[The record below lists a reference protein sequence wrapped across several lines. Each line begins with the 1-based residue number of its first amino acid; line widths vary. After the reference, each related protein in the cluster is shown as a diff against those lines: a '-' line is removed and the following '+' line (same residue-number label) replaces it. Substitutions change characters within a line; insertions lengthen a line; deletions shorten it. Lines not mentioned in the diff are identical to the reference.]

1 MDERGMVGY
10 RTGAEIGRLHHGLG
24 LIEFA
29 RTKELLLEYLP
40 QTSAVVYDIGGAY
53 GEYAFWLAE
62 LGYEVHLFDLVEEHV
77 RLAKERMKD
86 ADGMHIPKAAEVA
99 DARNVPRK
107 AASADAILLLGPL
120 YHLTDVQDR
129 KACLA
134 ECSRLLKPGGLLLTA
149 HIVPWAPMV
158 NNVIHYDENPML
170 NDPAT
175 FTRLAETVR
184 TGEHIGK
191 VIGEMYLQ
199 RPEDARREVAEAG
212 FAHVRLHGVIG
223 CCWAIRNLDEVWSD
237 ANQRE
242 TILRVVRLLDGEE
255 SLMGFSTHYVTVS
268 RKGE

>member
-1 MDERGMVGY
+1 MDERGMAGY
-10 RTGAEIGRLHHGLG
+10 HSGAEIGRLHRGLG

-40 QTSAVVYDIGGAY
+40 PPPAVVYDIGGAY

-62 LGYEVHLFDLVEEHV
+62 MGYEVHLFDLVEEHI
-77 RLAKERMKD
+77 RLAKEHMKD
-86 ADGMHIPKAAEVA
+86 APCMHCPKSAEVA

-107 AASADAILLLGPL
+107 DASADAILLLGPL
-120 YHLTDVQDR
+120 YHLPERNDR

-134 ECSRLLKPGGLLLTA
+134 ECRRLLKPGGLLMTA

-170 NDPAT
+170 SDPAT
-175 FTRLAETVR
+175 FMRLAETVR
-184 TGEHIGK
+184 TGVHIGK

-223 CCWAIRNLDEVWSD
+223 SCWAIRNLDEAWADVH
-237 ANQRE
+237 QRE

-268 RKGE
+268 RKG